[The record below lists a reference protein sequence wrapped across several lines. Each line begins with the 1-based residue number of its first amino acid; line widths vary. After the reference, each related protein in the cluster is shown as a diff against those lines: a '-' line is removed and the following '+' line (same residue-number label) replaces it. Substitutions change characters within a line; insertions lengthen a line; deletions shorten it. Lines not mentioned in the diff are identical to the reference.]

1 MRVRRMGTAGGY
13 DSGDPGLKQ
22 TLPPAENVRMKVPSL
37 ILHGFVVAGALAVAP
52 PAAAGVIKGVV
63 ELGAAPAAATR
74 AARPNPY
81 PGRANS
87 IAGAGT
93 EQPGGVGETIVYV
106 EKLPAGAAA
115 LPPPAERPELEQRR
129 QAFAPRVLAV
139 QAGTVVEFPN
149 RDPVYHNVFS
159 VSPAKR
165 FDLGKYPKGQ
175 SRRLKF
181 DKPGL
186 VNVFCDIHSDMAAY
200 VFVLPHHVFARPA
213 AATGRFA
220 LPDVPAG
227 TYVVK
232 AWHPDRGELTQS
244 VQVPKGG
251 DAAVTLRY

>member
-1 MRVRRMGTAGGY
+1 MRMSA
-13 DSGDPGLKQ
+13 
-22 TLPPAENVRMKVPSL
+22 PSR
-37 ILHGFVVAGALAVAP
+37 ILHGLAVLAALAT
-52 PAAAGVIKGVV
+52 PAGAGVIKGTV
-63 ELGAAPAAATR
+63 EVPAAAAPR
-74 AARPNPY
+74 APKANAY

-87 IAGAGT
+87 LPAAAT
-93 EQPGGVGETIVYV
+93 EQGGVGETIVWI
-106 EKLPAGAAA
+106 EKLPAGMAA
-115 LPPPAERPELEQRR
+115 LPPPLERPELEQRQ

-139 QAGTVVEFPN
+139 QVGTSVEFPN

-175 SRRLKF
+175 SRKLKF

-200 VFVLPHHVFARPA
+200 VYVLPHHVFARPA

-220 LPDVPAG
+220 LPELPAG
-227 TYVVK
+227 AYVLK

-244 VQVPKGG
+244 VQVPRGG
-251 DAAVTLRY
+251 DATVNLRY